1 MGDFSGYGVTYLFSV
16 CKSTGGLVHFEEVLI
31 KIRSVS
37 SAFANLYS

>member
-1 MGDFSGYGVTYLFSV
+1 MGDFSGLWSNLFVSV